1 LGAVTGWQAFWF
13 RILSPATAR
22 FILALLA
29 LGVATYALYGL
40 MNGEIVETNREAL
53 MLALGVVLGLSST
66 AYNYYFGSTARG
78 DDRSLEARIVNP
90 PSDPAPTTGQT
101 DWPTFMDATK

>member
-1 LGAVTGWQAFWF
+1 MTGWRAFWF
-13 RILSPATAR
+13 RLLSPATAR

-29 LGVATYALYGL
+29 LAVATYALYGL
-40 MNGEIVETNREAL
+40 MTGEIVESNREAL

-78 DDRSLEARIVNP
+78 DDRPMDAHIVNP
-90 PSDPAPTTGQT
+90 PSDPVPTTDSP
-101 DWPTFMDATK
+101 DWPTFKDALK